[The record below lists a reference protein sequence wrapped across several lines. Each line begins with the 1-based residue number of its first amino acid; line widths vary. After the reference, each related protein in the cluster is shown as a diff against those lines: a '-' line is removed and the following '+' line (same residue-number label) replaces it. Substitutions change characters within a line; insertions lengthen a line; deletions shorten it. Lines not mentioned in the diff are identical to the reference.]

1 MTGENLEFF
10 MRFGCEKEKEKRIH
24 ADGIKDVIIKG
35 RTFSNRKHQSMLN
48 ENNPTVKER
57 LKNSKEEIG
66 ALRSKSGEGRGQE
79 ARTLMGEVIPLWEKE
94 GKD

>member
-1 MTGENLEFF
+1 
-10 MRFGCEKEKEKRIH
+10 
-24 ADGIKDVIIKG
+24 
-35 RTFSNRKHQSMLN
+35 MLN
-48 ENNPTVKER
+48 ENNPTVRER